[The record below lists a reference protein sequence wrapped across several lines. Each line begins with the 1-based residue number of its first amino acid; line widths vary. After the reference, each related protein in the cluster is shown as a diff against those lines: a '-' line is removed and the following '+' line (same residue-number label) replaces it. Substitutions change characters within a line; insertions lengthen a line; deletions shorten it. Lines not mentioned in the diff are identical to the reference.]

1 MEGGEERSLIGGSEG
16 RQEGERRGSGK
27 EKVEE
32 GEERRWKKGGR
43 EGGRGQL
50 KLQYDHC
57 PSGLHCLI

>member
-32 GEERRWKKGGR
+32 GEERRWKKGG
-43 EGGRGQL
+43 EKVGGGNLSCSMTTAQAAFTV
-50 KLQYDHC
+50 
-57 PSGLHCLI
+57 